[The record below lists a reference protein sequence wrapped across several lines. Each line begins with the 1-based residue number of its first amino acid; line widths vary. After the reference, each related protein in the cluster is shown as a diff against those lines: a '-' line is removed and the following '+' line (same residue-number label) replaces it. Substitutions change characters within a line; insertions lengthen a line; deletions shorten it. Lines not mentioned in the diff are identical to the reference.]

1 MLKTIAGVYSR
12 SQPESL
18 YVLTA
23 STRSSVIRFMADDV
37 KVETPLVQTRSVAN
51 IFNVI
56 ESVVLA
62 MSVGLMLW
70 VANLAVE
77 HGKTLASHE
86 TSIRA
91 SDIRLSELEN
101 RGSRNLAS
109 HVTQDDQ
116 QALAVADRLGKLE
129 SAVVLLQT
137 TPGELKA
144 ISVRLEGLREGQL
157 RLEKALESVAKKP

>member
-1 MLKTIAGVYSR
+1 MAEEVKTRAI
-12 SQPESL
+12 
-18 YVLTA
+18 
-23 STRSSVIRFMADDV
+23 
-37 KVETPLVQTRSVAN
+37 AN
-51 IFNVI
+51 IFNVV

-70 VANLAVE
+70 VANLVVE
-77 HGKTLASHE
+77 HGKMLASHE

-91 SDIRLSELEN
+91 ADSRLSELEN

-109 HVTQDDQ
+109 HVTQDEQ
-116 QALAVADRLGKLE
+116 QAMAVTERLSKLE
-129 SAVVLLQT
+129 SAVLLLQT

-157 RLEKALESVAKKP
+157 RLEKTLETVAKKP

>member
-1 MLKTIAGVYSR
+1 MAQEEVKTRAI
-12 SQPESL
+12 
-18 YVLTA
+18 
-23 STRSSVIRFMADDV
+23 
-37 KVETPLVQTRSVAN
+37 AN

-77 HGKTLASHE
+77 HGKALASHE
-86 TSIRA
+86 TSIR
-91 SDIRLSELEN
+91 STDTRLADLEN

-109 HVTQDDQ
+109 HVTQDD
-116 QALAVADRLGKLE
+116 ASMTAMSDRLGKLE

-157 RLEKALESVAKKP
+157 RLEKTLETVVKKP